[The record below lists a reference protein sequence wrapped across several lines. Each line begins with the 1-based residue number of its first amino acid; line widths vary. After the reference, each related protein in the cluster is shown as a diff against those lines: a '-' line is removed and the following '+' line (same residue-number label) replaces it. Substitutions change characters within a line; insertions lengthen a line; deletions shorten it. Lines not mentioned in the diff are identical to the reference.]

1 MRTTLTAALSI
12 AILSMATITGVS
24 AQNAVLA
31 QMYGKGVHAYYA
43 CNYAAAREY
52 LSMAI
57 NGGSNDPRAYYF
69 RGLVA
74 YAQGNTFE
82 AESDW
87 QQGARLE
94 AQGKSNPYIGRSLTR
109 FQGTGRLKLE
119 EIRQKARLEY
129 ATIQAARSNQ
139 RIQEI
144 NHSAIQNNVVN
155 PPVTPPPPAV
165 IPSDAVPPAASTPAT
180 GAPAAPPEAAD
191 PFADNLAEGE
201 ANITKQDALEGA
213 MEDPFAE
220 EPATAVDGEAP
231 AADDNA
237 DPFAEGGGDDG
248 GDLFEGG
255 NDGAAPSNGAD
266 PFADE
271 GDDPFAE

>member
-24 AQNAVLA
+24 AQNAILA

-43 CNYAAAREY
+43 GNSTAAREY

-74 YAQGNTFE
+74 YAQGNTYE

-94 AQGKSNPYIGRSLTR
+94 AQGKSNPFIGRSLIR

-144 NHSAIQNNVVN
+144 NNSAIRNRVIN
-155 PPVTPPPPAV
+155 PPVTPPPPSV
-165 IPSDAVPPAASTPAT
+165 IPSDAVPPAASRPAT
-180 GAPAAPPEAAD
+180 GAPAAPPEATD

-201 ANITKQDALEGA
+201 ASVTKEDALEGA
-213 MEDPFAE
+213 MEDPFAD
-220 EPATAVDGEAP
+220 EPATAADGEAP
-231 AADDNA
+231 AAEDNA
-237 DPFAEGGGDDG
+237 DPFADADGDDG

-255 NDGAAPSNGAD
+255 DDAAPSDGAD
-266 PFADE
+266 PFGE
-271 GDDPFAE
+271 DPFAE